1 MDNKTQN
8 LVTKVTTYAIVFLGV
23 LFTVWVMNDD
33 NPTEM
38 SYEQQKQ
45 WAIIEAKD
53 QGLADQM
60 TASELNAHLSQ
71 RTSEI
76 AEEKQ
81 ETLWNDVSTLID
93 FSNFIIILAVILVLA
108 AFVYLAMLDSKK
120 AIKALIGLGAFS
132 VFILIVYLFST
143 NVSDQEL
150 NDYNSKLLN
159 IDVEKSD
166 IVMAKMAITSTLI
179 LIAAAGLG
187 WIGSPLFKYF
197 RK

>member
-45 WAIIEAKD
+45 WAIVEAKD

-81 ETLWNDVSTLID
+81 ENLWNDVSTLID
-93 FSNFIIILAVILVLA
+93 FSNFIIILAVVLVLA

-120 AIKALIGLGAFS
+120 AIKALIGLGVFS

>member
-33 NPTEM
+33 NPAEM

-71 RTSEI
+71 RTTEI
-76 AEEKQ
+76 AEEKK

-93 FSNFIIILAVILVLA
+93 FSNFIIILAVLLVLA
-108 AFVYLAMLDSKK
+108 AFGYLAMIDSKK
-120 AIKALIGLGAFS
+120 AIKALIGLGVFS

-159 IDVEKSD
+159 IDVKKSD

>member
-45 WAIIEAKD
+45 WAIVEAKD

-81 ETLWNDVSTLID
+81 ENLWNDVSTLID
-93 FSNFIIILAVILVLA
+93 FSNFIIILAVVLVLA
-108 AFVYLAMLDSKK
+108 AFVYLAC
-120 AIKALIGLGAFS
+120 
-132 VFILIVYLFST
+132 
-143 NVSDQEL
+143 
-150 NDYNSKLLN
+150 
-159 IDVEKSD
+159 
-166 IVMAKMAITSTLI
+166 
-179 LIAAAGLG
+179 
-187 WIGSPLFKYF
+187 
-197 RK
+197 

>member
-1 MDNKTQN
+1 
-8 LVTKVTTYAIVFLGV
+8 
-23 LFTVWVMNDD
+23 
-33 NPTEM
+33 
-38 SYEQQKQ
+38 
-45 WAIIEAKD
+45 
-53 QGLADQM
+53 
-60 TASELNAHLSQ
+60 
-71 RTSEI
+71 
-76 AEEKQ
+76 
-81 ETLWNDVSTLID
+81 
-93 FSNFIIILAVILVLA
+93 
-108 AFVYLAMLDSKK
+108 
-120 AIKALIGLGAFS
+120 
-132 VFILIVYLFST
+132 LFST

>member
-45 WAIIEAKD
+45 WAIFEAKD

-81 ETLWNDVSTLID
+81 ENLWNDVSTLID
-93 FSNFIIILAVILVLA
+93 FSNFIIILAVVLVLA

-120 AIKALIGLGAFS
+120 AIKSLIGLGVFS

-166 IVMAKMAITSTLI
+166 IVMAKMAITSTFI

>member
-1 MDNKTQN
+1 
-8 LVTKVTTYAIVFLGV
+8 
-23 LFTVWVMNDD
+23 
-33 NPTEM
+33 M

-45 WAIIEAKD
+45 WAIVEAKD

-81 ETLWNDVSTLID
+81 ENLWNDVSTLID
-93 FSNFIIILAVILVLA
+93 FSNFIIILAVVLVLA

-120 AIKALIGLGAFS
+120 AIKSLIGLGVFS

>member
-81 ETLWNDVSTLID
+81 ENLWNDVSTLID
-93 FSNFIIILAVILVLA
+93 FSNFIIILAVVLVLA

-120 AIKALIGLGAFS
+120 AIKALIGLGVFS

>member
-45 WAIIEAKD
+45 WAIVEAKD

-93 FSNFIIILAVILVLA
+93 FSNFIIILAVVLVLA

-120 AIKALIGLGAFS
+120 AIKSLIGLGVFS

>member
-45 WAIIEAKD
+45 WAIVEAKD

-81 ETLWNDVSTLID
+81 ENLWNDVSTLID
-93 FSNFIIILAVILVLA
+93 FSNFIIILAVVLVLA

-120 AIKALIGLGAFS
+120 AIKSLIGLGVFS

>member
-120 AIKALIGLGAFS
+120 AIKALIGLGVFS

>member
-120 AIKALIGLGAFS
+120 AIKALIGLGVFS

-159 IDVEKSD
+159 IDVEKSY

>member
-1 MDNKTQN
+1 MENKTQS
-8 LVTKVTTYAIVFLGV
+8 LVTKITTYTIVFLGV
-23 LFTVWVMNDD
+23 LFTIWVMNDD

-45 WAIIEAKD
+45 WAIVEAKD

-60 TASELNAHLSQ
+60 TAVELNAHLSQ
-71 RTSEI
+71 RTAEI

-81 ETLWNDVSTLID
+81 RTLWSDVSTLIN
-93 FSNFIIILAVILVLA
+93 FSNAIIILAALLVLA
-108 AFVYLAMLDSKK
+108 AFGYLAYIDSKK
-120 AIKALIGLGAFS
+120 AIKALIGLGVFA

-143 NVSDQEL
+143 NVSDEEL
-150 NDYNSKLLN
+150 NDYNNKLLS
-159 IDVEKSD
+159 IDVKKSD
-166 IVMAKMAITSTLI
+166 IVMAKMAISSTII
-179 LIAAAGLG
+179 LIVVAALG

>member
-45 WAIIEAKD
+45 WAIVEAKD

-81 ETLWNDVSTLID
+81 ENLWNDVSTLID
-93 FSNFIIILAVILVLA
+93 FSNFIIILAVVLVLA

-120 AIKALIGLGAFS
+120 AIKSLIGLG
-132 VFILIVYLFST
+132 VFFCFYFNRLF
-143 NVSDQEL
+143 VFH
-150 NDYNSKLLN
+150 KC
-159 IDVEKSD
+159 
-166 IVMAKMAITSTLI
+166 
-179 LIAAAGLG
+179 
-187 WIGSPLFKYF
+187 F
-197 RK
+197 

>member
-120 AIKALIGLGAFS
+120 AIKALIGLGVFS

-159 IDVEKSD
+159 INVEKSD

>member
-45 WAIIEAKD
+45 WAIVEAKD

-120 AIKALIGLGAFS
+120 AIKALIGLGVFS